1 MTLFEKI
8 IARDIPADIVFEDDR
23 ALAFKDISPQAPT
36 HILIIPKKP
45 IPRVGEAEPEDEAIL
60 GHLLLT
66 AQKVAADLGFNSS
79 DKGFRLVINN
89 GKHGGEAVPHLHVH
103 LLSGRQMQ
111 WPPG

>member
-8 IARDIPADIVFEDDR
+8 IARELPADIVFEDDR

-36 HILIIPKKP
+36 HILVIPKKP
-45 IPRVGEAEPEDEAIL
+45 IPRVGEAEPVDEAVL
-60 GHLLLT
+60 GHLRLT
-66 AQKVAADLGFNSS
+66 AQKVAADLGFNST
-79 DKGFRLVINN
+79 DEGFRLVINN
-89 GKHGGEAVPHLHVH
+89 GKLGGEAVPHLHVH

>member
-60 GHLLLT
+60 GHL
-66 AQKVAADLGFNSS
+66 VAVLWPCWAILGAFNLCQRMFS
-79 DKGFRLVINN
+79 
-89 GKHGGEAVPHLHVH
+89 
-103 LLSGRQMQ
+103 
-111 WPPG
+111 